1 MMKLFPIKN
10 TLFITILVFNTLLAK
25 DKEPKNLVGSPA
37 PYWGLKTVEGEWE
50 RLGDYAA
57 PMERN
62 FEGERKVVVVSFFA
76 SWCQPCIKE
85 IGELHKLNE
94 EFKDEQVQFFLIN
107 LTEYFRNKNNSP
119 NKHIKAPG
127 ATQFLKNK
135 GLMNITVLED
145 GNGRT
150 ARKYNVTDV
159 LPRLFVIDKYA
170 TIQLDKSGLC
180 STCLKDEMEPLL
192 EKLIAN

>member
-1 MMKLFPIKN
+1 
-10 TLFITILVFNTLLAK
+10 
-25 DKEPKNLVGSPA
+25 
-37 PYWGLKTVEGEWE
+37 
-50 RLGDYAA
+50 
-57 PMERN
+57 
-62 FEGERKVVVVSFFA
+62 
-76 SWCQPCIKE
+76 
-85 IGELHKLNE
+85 
-94 EFKDEQVQFFLIN
+94 
-107 LTEYFRNKNNSP
+107 
-119 NKHIKAPG
+119 
-127 ATQFLKNK
+127 
-135 GLMNITVLED
+135 MNITVLED